1 MLRASAPSY
10 HTRSLART
18 ERRYRTVSVLLLPN
32 CFCSAA
38 TELFLFCCYR
48 TVSVLLLPNCF
59 CSAAI
64 ELFLFWQNNKN
75 KK

>member
-48 TVSVLLLPNCF
+48 TVSVL
-59 CSAAI
+59 A
-64 ELFLFWQNNKN
+64 K
-75 KK
+75 